1 MSVQLI
7 LEHAPHA
14 QQETAKTYSGG
25 QLIIGRNDDCDWQL
39 DDPERYV
46 SRRHCTITDESGE
59 VAVIDSSSDGLYI
72 DGGSS
77 PLGPGN
83 SKVLEHDMRLR
94 IGDFVIRV
102 DMKADAKQDT
112 KPAAIDVDDEPFG
125 FGARKGEVYEKPERP
140 DGLPEQF
147 GSKKQEQTQRPN
159 RDEEFKSKPPYD
171 PFATDLI
178 KHRGADSATQDEV
191 TEAPE
196 RTKPSGGHGYFDTPA
211 KEVVMEQEVPRR
223 EPVAEEVTPKNKG
236 PWPPIEVTKDIEG
249 EEPETIQLEMT
260 EPPIETTPPPTE
272 TVAAGDG
279 ETLAALMRGLGVEH
293 KMKNGMTLEE
303 VEAVGARFRDMVDGT
318 MFLLRTRAQ
327 EKQKVRVAQTL
338 IANADVNPLKFLA
351 SSDEA
356 IVALIKGRDTSYLQG
371 DKAVPGAFRD
381 LADHQVRTWSALQTA
396 LRRMIDRF
404 DPEEVERDMS
414 ETGLLETL
422 VAGGRS
428 AKMWQLYQER
438 YRDIAEAAEEKF
450 LGEVGSD
457 FRDAYETE
465 RT

>member
-1 MSVQLI
+1 MSLQLI

-14 QQETAKTYSGG
+14 QIETAKTYSGG
-25 QLIIGRNDDCDWQL
+25 QFIIGRNDDCDWQL
-39 DDPERYV
+39 DDPDRYV
-46 SRRHCTITDESGE
+46 SRRHCMITDESGE
-59 VAVIDSSSDGLYI
+59 VTIIDSSTDGVFV
-72 DGGSS
+72 DGASH
-77 PLGPGN
+77 PLGAGN
-83 SKVLEHDMRLR
+83 SAVLEHQMRLR
-94 IGDFVIRV
+94 VGDFVIRV
-102 DMKADAKQDT
+102 DMVATEAVEEIAPVEAAGGSYDFGE
-112 KPAAIDVDDEPFG
+112 PAVF
-125 FGARKGEVYEKPERP
+125 EKTERP
-140 DGLPEQF
+140 AGLPEAF
-147 GSKKQEQTQRPN
+147 GSKKQEQSQRV
-159 RDEEFKSKPPYD
+159 RAEEERKPRGSYD
-171 PFATDLI
+171 PFGLDL
-178 KHRGADSATQDEV
+178 KKEV
-191 TEAPE
+191 PPE
-196 RTKPSGGHGYFDTPA
+196 DPPVSTSQETTSPGGGYFDTPA
-211 KEVVMEQEVPRR
+211 KVDPVVQKEVPRR
-223 EPVAEEVTPKNKG
+223 EPEAEKTAPINTG
-236 PWPPIEVTKDIEG
+236 PWPPIEVIKDIEG
-249 EEPETIQLEMT
+249 EAPEVVVDEPVITPT
-260 EPPIETTPPPTE
+260 PPVETTTTP
-272 TVAAGDG
+272 ADG
-279 ETLAALMRGLGVEH
+279 SDVLAALMRGLGVER
-293 KMKNGMTLEE
+293 KMPNGMTLEE

-338 IANADVNPLKFLA
+338 IANSDVNPLKFLA

-381 LADHQVRTWSALQTA
+381 LADHQVRTWTALQTA

-404 DPEEVERDMS
+404 DPEEVERDMN